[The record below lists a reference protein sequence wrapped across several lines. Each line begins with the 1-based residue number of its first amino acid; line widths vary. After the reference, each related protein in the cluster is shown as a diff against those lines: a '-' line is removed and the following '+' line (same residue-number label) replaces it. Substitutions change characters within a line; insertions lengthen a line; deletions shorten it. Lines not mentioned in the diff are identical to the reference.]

1 MPRRLGVGTLQYT
14 VRVGTARNLERRI
27 ERMLDGLAGL
37 MFGGELHASEFGIH
51 VLREADL
58 AVEEGPTGPTIPN
71 VYRLTVHTGQ
81 EVPAPLGRSLEAL
94 IEETA
99 AERGWRLDGPATV
112 TIDHSERV
120 PKTDIACTT
129 ETVPGPRTPWAQL
142 VPTQGPPIPITRNR
156 ARVGRSSEC
165 DVVIEHPEISRVH
178 ATVWREGGRA
188 WIQDAGSANGTL
200 VDGTPV
206 TGKPVEIDTGAVV
219 SFGPVT
225 FDFQI

>member
-1 MPRRLGVGTLQYT
+1 MV
-14 VRVGTARNLERRI
+14 
-27 ERMLDGLAGL
+27 DGLAGL

-58 AVEEGPTGPTIPN
+58 AVEEGPTGPVIPN

-81 EVPAPLGRSLEAL
+81 DVPGPLSRSLEAL

-112 TIDHSERV
+112 TIDRSNRV

-129 ETVPGPRTPWAQL
+129 EAIPGPRAPWAQL
-142 VPTQGPPIPITRNR
+142 VPTQGPPVPITHNR

-165 DVVIEHPEISRVH
+165 DVVIEHKEISRVH
-178 ATVWREGGRA
+178 ALIWREGGRA

-206 TGKPVEIDTGAVV
+206 TKPTEIDTGAVV